1 MQESEKYLRAPGDFL
16 LQKKLKMP
24 RNMAAQGTGLYSWKN
39 GTEKISTGP
48 LGRLSIRGYGYFT
61 ML

>member
-1 MQESEKYLRAPGDFL
+1 MQESKKNLRAPSDFL

-48 LGRLSIRGYGYFT
+48 LVISSFPS
-61 ML
+61 